1 MRSTFMLRQAD
12 KPEWSLSFRRPTKA
26 AHMRSFLALTVVAT
40 FRSRQSPPV
49 AAEEGVELISC
60 DFERSFSFSGFT
72 LKAEVV

>member
-1 MRSTFMLRQAD
+1 MVTLLPQTNEGGPYAFI
-12 KPEWSLSFRRPTKA
+12 PRPA
-26 AHMRSFLALTVVAT
+26 VVAT

-49 AAEEGVELISC
+49 AAEDGVELISC